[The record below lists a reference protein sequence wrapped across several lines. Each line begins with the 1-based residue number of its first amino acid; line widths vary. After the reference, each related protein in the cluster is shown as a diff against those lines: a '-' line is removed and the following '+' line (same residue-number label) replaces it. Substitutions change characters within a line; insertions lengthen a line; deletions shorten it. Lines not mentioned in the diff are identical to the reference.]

1 MLRNIA
7 DDAEHIYIACGFTD
21 FRKQIESLSALVS
34 LKFNLD
40 PYTSKCIF
48 IFCNKRKNSI
58 KVLRWDNDGF
68 ILLTKKLV
76 DKMKF
81 QWPKDPEGVKDIST
95 QELRWLLEGLS
106 LEQPKAHK
114 KIKLNNEVCF

>member
-48 IFCNKRKNSI
+48 IFCNKKKNSI

-81 QWPKDPEGVKDIST
+81 QWPKDPEGVKDISV

-114 KIKLNNEVCF
+114 KIKVNNEVCF

>member
-81 QWPKDPEGVKDIST
+81 QWPKDPEGVKDISV

-114 KIKLNNEVCF
+114 KIKVNNEVCF

>member
-48 IFCNKRKNSI
+48 IFCNKKKNSI

-95 QELRWLLEGLS
+95 QELRLLLEVLS

>member
-1 MLRNIA
+1 MLTNIA

-21 FRKQIESLSALVS
+21 FRKQIKSLSALVS

-81 QWPKDPEGVKDIST
+81 QWPKDPEGVKDISV

-114 KIKLNNEVCF
+114 KIKVNNEVCF

>member
-21 FRKQIESLSALVS
+21 FSKQIESLSELVS

-81 QWPKDPEGVKDIST
+81 QWPKDPEGVKDISV